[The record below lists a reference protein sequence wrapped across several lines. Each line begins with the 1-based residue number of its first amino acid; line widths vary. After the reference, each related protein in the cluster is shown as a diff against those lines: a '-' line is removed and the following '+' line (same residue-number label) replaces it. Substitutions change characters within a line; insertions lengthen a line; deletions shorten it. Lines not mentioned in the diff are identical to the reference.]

1 MNVEHYVPLAPRCT
15 LQVGGAARFFVRAQ
29 DEKTLVEAL
38 EWADRGGVPVRVL
51 GGGSNV
57 VIADEGI
64 DGLVVRVGLRG
75 RRLRDEGG
83 TDVELTAAAG
93 EPWDDLVEHAVGRG
107 FAGLECLSGIPGFV
121 GASPIQNV
129 GAYGQEVAGTLAR
142 VRVYDRITRQTAI
155 LTPDD
160 CGFAYRDSIFK
171 SVSPDRY
178 VILDVTFRLRRGG
191 VPTVRY
197 PELAARLAKD
207 GVPEPTLVDVR
218 RIVLSLRRAK
228 SMVLDDSDP
237 NRRSCGSFFL
247 NPIVPTDD
255 LPRIERRVGG
265 SANDMPRFEAPGGNS
280 KLSAAWLIER
290 AGFTKGQRRGPVG
303 LSSKHALAIVCHDGA
318 SASQVVAFA
327 REIRD
332 RVRDRFGVLLSA
344 EPTLWGFRDAA
355 L

>member
-64 DGLVVRVGLRG
+64 DGLVVRMGLRG

-83 TDVELTAAAG
+83 PDVELTAAAG

-107 FAGLECLSGIPGFV
+107 FAGLECLSGIPGLV

-129 GAYGQEVAGTLAR
+129 GAYGQDVAGTLAR
-142 VRVYDRITRQTAI
+142 VRVYDRITRAVAV
-155 LTPDD
+155 LGVED
-160 CGFAYRDSIFK
+160 CGFSYRDSAFK
-171 SVSPDRY
+171 SVTPDRY

-191 VPTVRY
+191 PPTVRY
-197 PELAARLAKD
+197 PELAARLVKD
-207 GVPEPTLVDVR
+207 GVSDPTLMDVR
-218 RIVLSLRRAK
+218 RAVLALRRGK

-247 NPIVPTDD
+247 NPIVPSDD
-255 LPRIERRVGG
+255 LPRIERRVGTT
-265 SANDMPRFEAPGGNS
+265 SDMPRFEAPDGQS
-280 KLSAAWLIER
+280 KLSAGWLIER
-290 AGFTKGQRRGPVG
+290 AGFAKGQRRGPVG

-318 SASQVVAFA
+318 SANQVLAFA

-355 L
+355 I

>member
-1 MNVEHYVPLAPRCT
+1 LNVEHYVPLASRCT

-38 EWADRGGVPVRVL
+38 DWADRGGVPVRVL

-64 DGLVVRVGLRG
+64 DGLVIRVGLRG
-75 RRLRDEGG
+75 RRLRDDGSP
-83 TDVELTAAAG
+83 DVELTAAAG

-107 FAGLECLSGIPGFV
+107 FAGLECLSGIPGLV
-121 GASPIQNV
+121 GAAPIQNV
-129 GAYGQEVAGTLAR
+129 GAYGQDVAGALSK
-142 VRVYDRITRQTAI
+142 VRVYDRISRAVAT
-155 LTPDD
+155 LTPED
-160 CGFAYRDSIFK
+160 CGFSYRDSVFK
-171 SVSPDRY
+171 SVTPDRY

-191 VPTVRY
+191 PPTVRY
-197 PELAARLAKD
+197 PELAARLVKD
-207 GVPEPTLVDVR
+207 GVAEPTLVDVR
-218 RIVLSLRRAK
+218 RTVLALRRTK
-228 SMVLDDSDP
+228 SMVLDDEDP

-255 LPRIERRVGG
+255 LPKIERRVGT
-265 SANDMPRFEAPGGNS
+265 SDMPRFEAPGDQS

-303 LSSKHALAIVCHDGA
+303 LSTKHALAIVCHDGA
-318 SASQVVAFA
+318 SAAQVLAFA
-327 REIRD
+327 REVRD

-355 L
+355 I